1 MKYYWINLDTALERR
16 LFMENQFRKLHIQ
29 NHRISAITPDLLSS
43 ILEDNAPYN
52 CGYCDCAKNNYKDC
66 PVEYATVCS
75 HLKAIWEGYNS
86 NEDYFIVCEDDI
98 YFTFQINYD
107 FIKTH
112 FPKEFEIYQMMVISE
127 GHTEIF
133 YQRFFLSNNL
143 LIKYVPI
150 TPSAGFYLIS
160 RAGAK
165 KILDLYLNP
174 ITNKFNLSKCPFL
187 KLADVLIFQSANTI
201 VSTFPLCIF
210 NINFKSQIHEH
221 HYEDH
226 KKAYNKIKELILKHY
241 GNPQKIDN
249 RIPFLLSYYPIEDL
263 EKLFKS

>member
-1 MKYYWINLDTALERR
+1 MKYYWINLDTSLERR
-16 LFMENQFRKLHIQ
+16 LFMENQFRKLHIE
-29 NHRISAITPDLLSS
+29 NYRISAITPNLLPT
-43 ILEDNAPYN
+43 ILEDNPPYN
-52 CGYCDCAKNNYKDC
+52 CGYCDCVKNDFKDC

-75 HLKAIWEGYNS
+75 HLKAIWEGYKS

-112 FPKEFEIYQMMVISE
+112 FPKEFDIFQMMVISE

-133 YQRFFLSNNL
+133 YQRFFLSNS
-143 LIKYVPI
+143 LIIRYVPI

-174 ITNKFNLSKCPFL
+174 NSNKFNLSKCPFL
-187 KLADVLIFQSANTI
+187 KLADVLIFQSVNTI

-210 NINFKSQIHEH
+210 NINFKSQIHDH
-221 HYEDH
+221 HFEAHNEAYE
-226 KKAYNKIKELILKHY
+226 KIKEIHKDYKSNPLI
-241 GNPQKIDN
+241 
-249 RIPFLLSYYPIEDL
+249 IE
-263 EKLFKS
+263 KFTP